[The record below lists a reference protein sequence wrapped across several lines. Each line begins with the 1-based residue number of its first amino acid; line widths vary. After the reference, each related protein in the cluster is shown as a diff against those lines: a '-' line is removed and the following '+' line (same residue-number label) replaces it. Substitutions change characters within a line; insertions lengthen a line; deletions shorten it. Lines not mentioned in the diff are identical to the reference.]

1 MAGEYFV
8 DTSAWYPLLV
18 ASHADHKRLAAAVST
33 LIGQRRRAVTTNL
46 VIAETHALILQ
57 REGRGAAHASLHAV
71 DRAAAV
77 QVHSTRALE
86 ATARHEWID
95 RFTDQDFSLADAV
108 SFAVMRERRI
118 EDVLTL
124 DRHFAVAGFRVA
136 PAGA

>member
-1 MAGEYFV
+1 VAGEYFV

-18 ASHADHKRLAAAVST
+18 ASHADHAGLVAAVST
-33 LIGQRRRAVTTNL
+33 LVAQRRRSVTTNL
-46 VIAETHALILQ
+46 VVAETHALILH
-57 REGRGAAHASLHAV
+57 REGRDAAHAGLRAV

-77 QVHSTRALE
+77 LVHSAPALE
-86 ATARHEWID
+86 AVARRDWID

-124 DRHFAVAGFRVA
+124 DHHFAVAGFRAA
-136 PAGA
+136 PSRA